1 MNFLYTRVLFSY
13 VLSQRDNGE
22 LTATSLDIES
32 PLFGSR
38 LTYNKYSHFATLKRR
53 QGVAIL
59 ELMQEILSM
68 NELSHRSPTREIQLN
83 AKTNRS
89 WTKNAS

>member
-1 MNFLYTRVLFSY
+1 MKRH
-13 VLSQRDNGE
+13 E
-22 LTATSLDIES
+22 LTPFDIES

-38 LTYNKYSHFATLKRR
+38 LNVINACSHFATLKRR

-68 NELSHRSPTREIQLN
+68 NELSHRSSQTGIQLN
-83 AKTNRS
+83 AKTDRS